1 MLHFLRN
8 PKRKNEKEEHIM
20 KKFLALLLVGIMLMS
35 TILAGCGNTAA
46 DPTEGKTTEAPVV
59 DSGDNTPVATGDNKL
74 TIAIQTDALIT
85 DYDDNTTTKHFEE
98 KLGIEIE
105 FILLSADE
113 FNTKVALWASSGE
126 DLPDIL
132 LGTKLTDANAITNYG
147 QEEYFLNVGEYLK
160 DASKMPNFNAIPDE
174 DREAM
179 LNAMTMPD
187 GNIYSFP
194 YSVENPWNLTPYRYY
209 INRAWLDKLDLE
221 VPTTLDE
228 LKEVLIA
235 FRDEDPNGNGIKD
248 EMPLYGATSISGS
261 NVLYSLMNS
270 FTFLDAKS
278 ENCYLEVDGNGNL
291 YAPYTTDEWKKGL
304 EFMHELYAE
313 GLLAPGVFTDD
324 LTQFKA
330 VLNAETN
337 VVGLV
342 PMQSYGNW
350 TSTATN
356 PNFLEMEM
364 MAPMTGPDGVCYTSY
379 YDYEPVPKGFIFAD
393 SDNID
398 LAIRFMDEC
407 YDPQTAHV
415 MRYGVEG
422 VHWTTDPAELPNY
435 TNCYI
440 EDGLYDLATIA
451 LYENIW
457 SQSHNHTWRDVAPRY
472 QSVYEVLTVADLE
485 KATFDPAAPAN
496 LQAFNMAHYFDK
508 HPEVVVP
515 KALKFTAEESKQ
527 VQDAAVNLPD
537 YVDQAMAEFV
547 TGLRDFDAGWTQ
559 YLAELENIGL
569 SEYIKVAQAA
579 YDRTLN

>member
-1 MLHFLRN
+1 
-8 PKRKNEKEEHIM
+8 M

-35 TILAGCGNTAA
+35 ALAGCNNTPAEPTKGNDPAPTKGNDPAPGTTAA
-46 DPTEGKTTEAPVV
+46 P
-59 DSGDNTPVATGDNKL
+59 GDNKL
-74 TIAIQTDALIT
+74 TIAIQTDPLIT

-98 KLGIEIE
+98 TLGIEIE
-105 FILLSADE
+105 FILLSSDE
-113 FNTKVALWASSGE
+113 FKTKVALWASSGE
-126 DLPDIL
+126 ELPDIL
-132 LGTKLTDANAITNYG
+132 LGSKISDAAAIMNYG
-147 QEEYFLNVGEYLK
+147 QEEFFLNVSEYLK
-160 DASKMPNFNAIPDE
+160 DPSKMPNFNAIPEE
-174 DREAM
+174 DRNAM
-179 LNAMTMPD
+179 LSAMTMPD
-187 GNIYSFP
+187 GNIYAFP

-209 INRAWLDKLDLE
+209 INRAWLDKLDLP

-235 FRDEDPNGNGIKD
+235 FRDKDPNGNGIKD
-248 EMPLYGATSISGS
+248 EIPLYGNTHTSGT
-261 NVLYSLMNS
+261 NVMYALMNC
-270 FTFLDAKS
+270 FTFFDAS
-278 ENCYLEVDGNGNL
+278 SDNCYLEVDEKGNL
-291 YAPYTTDEWKKGL
+291 YAPYTTDAWKKGL
-304 EFMHELYAE
+304 QFMHELYAE

-324 LTQFKA
+324 STQFKA

-342 PMQSYGNW
+342 SSLSYGNW
-350 TSTATN
+350 TNTATN
-356 PNFLEMEM
+356 PNYLEMEM
-364 MAPMTGPDGVCYTSY
+364 IPPFTGPDGVCYTSY

-407 YDPQTAHV
+407 YNPHSAHV
-415 MRYGVEG
+415 ARYGVEG
-422 VHWTTDPAELPNY
+422 VHWTTDPAEMAKY

-440 EDGLYDLATIA
+440 EEGLYESATLA

-457 SQSHNHTWRDVAPRY
+457 SKSHNHTWRDVAPRY
-472 QSVYEVLTVADLE
+472 MGTEDVLRVADLE
-485 KATFDPAAPAN
+485 KATFDPNAPAN

-515 KALKFTAEESKQ
+515 KALKFTEDESKQ
-527 VQDAAVNLPD
+527 TQDAAVNLPD
-537 YVDQAMAEFV
+537 YVKQAMAEFI

-569 SEYIKVAQAA
+569 SEYIKVAQVA